1 MTLSDLIA
9 RVEAATPDKP
19 QRCKDCDEDCWG
31 LNHVSCWL
39 YDPAQGFCPWLHPGL
54 EFPPLQQQGEQT

>member
-31 LNHVSCWL
+31 LHPVSCRPL
-39 YDPAQGFCPWLHPGL
+39 DPAQGF
-54 EFPPLQQQGEQT
+54 FP